1 MIGLLIA
8 GLLILVAAGGSSSG
22 GKALPAGVTETE
34 KAVLCTLLKAAVPL
48 ENLPTLLARELFP
61 AGSWPVSDVWT
72 VEEVAAL
79 PDSLRDK
86 YRQSQRLAE
95 LATTN
100 VIVNECFEDLSVEP
114 YANASISKTATG
126 YRVKWL
132 ANKTAEQSVVSDAM
146 PANAPMYAR
155 VDQTFDD
162 FDAARAELYRGLLFW
177 GFRGMGSGV
186 PDAATF
192 FAGNFFGENA
202 NRPGAS
208 IAGRR
213 YSIWRLN
220 PSLFYLVTTS
230 DSGKFETTM
239 HRTSSEA
246 MAAAQNPELYR

>member
-1 MIGLLIA
+1 VIGCLIA
-8 GLLILVAAGGSSSG
+8 GVLLLVAAGGSSSS
-22 GKALPAGVTETE
+22 GKKLPAGVTENDR
-34 KAVLCTLLKAAVPL
+34 AVLCTLLKAAVPL
-48 ENLPTLLARELFP
+48 ENLPSLLARELFP

-79 PDSLRDK
+79 PDSLRNK
-86 YRQSQRLAE
+86 YEQAQRLAE
-95 LATTN
+95 LATSKQ
-100 VIVNECFEDLSVEP
+100 VVDACFADLSVEP
-114 YANASISKTATG
+114 YASASISKTANG
-126 YRVKWL
+126 YRVEWL
-132 ANKTAEQSVVSDAM
+132 ANKTPELSVASDAM
-146 PANAPMYAR
+146 PDNTSMYAR
-155 VDQTFDD
+155 VSQTFDD
-162 FDAARAELYRGLLFW
+162 LDAARAELYRGLMFW

-186 PDAATF
+186 PDSATF
-192 FAGNFFGENA
+192 FSGNFFGNNP

-239 HRTSSEA
+239 HQSSAEA